1 MGDRV
6 VFAFG
11 MDDFIF
17 EIDDYGGI
25 PVRLSRSVWEDKILS
40 DSPIGHPEVVTHTD
54 ILPEAI
60 QRPDVVFCSTR
71 RLDTHLFYKL
81 HVDEGKHHIVIVV
94 KYVIEN
100 KCRVGYV
107 TTVYLTGK
115 LYSKGDILWTLQPKK
130 TH

>member
-1 MGDRV
+1 M
-6 VFAFG
+6 
-11 MDDFIF
+11 
-17 EIDDYGGI
+17 
-25 PVRLSRSVWEDKILS
+25 WEDKILS